1 MTTTI
6 GIRELARGSTVL
18 EKYDYVNIEDKKTH
32 QRKGLIVSDQYADEV
47 EKYLKKIIAKK
58 KKEKVNKIMQLAG
71 TVKIHSRFNDLT
83 SREIREKIAHEK
95 YGE

>member
-6 GIRELARGSTVL
+6 GIRDLARSADIL
-18 EKYDYVNIEDKKTH
+18 KNFDYLRIEDKKTH
-32 QRKGLIVSDQYADEV
+32 ERKGLVVSSEYADQI
-47 EKYLKKIIAKK
+47 EKILTKIIAKK